1 MNSGAKHLKLE
12 SIFDDRGGLLP
23 IEFNSL
29 PFVPQR
35 VFLTHHLNQNVTRG
49 GHAHRKCHQILIPV
63 VGMFEVKLIG
73 LGGSDE
79 ILLER
84 INSAV
89 YIPPLVWSSQKTLSL
104 DSALLVI
111 ASDSFDQEDYI
122 YTIEETLEISA
133 ALNLEP

>member
-12 SIFDDRGGLLP
+12 SVFDNRGGLLP

-35 VFLTHHLNQNVTRG
+35 VFLTHHLDQNVTRG

-73 LGGSDE
+73 LGGSD
-79 ILLER
+79 
-84 INSAV
+84 
-89 YIPPLVWSSQKTLSL
+89 
-104 DSALLVI
+104 
-111 ASDSFDQEDYI
+111 
-122 YTIEETLEISA
+122 
-133 ALNLEP
+133 

>member
-1 MNSGAKHLKLE
+1 
-12 SIFDDRGGLLP
+12 
-23 IEFNSL
+23 
-29 PFVPQR
+29 
-35 VFLTHHLNQNVTRG
+35 
-49 GHAHRKCHQILIPV
+49 
-63 VGMFEVKLIG
+63 MFEVKLIG

-84 INSAV
+84 ISSAL